1 MVNKKVVVFNNKKHY
16 NTARSKNMNKF
27 YQELT
32 VNTIKGWQREIYE
45 NKWLYTATD
54 LFVSACTGFLVGM
67 LVGMCMILGIR

>member
-1 MVNKKVVVFNNKKHY
+1 
-16 NTARSKNMNKF
+16 MNKF
-27 YQELT
+27 YQELS

-54 LFVSACTGFLVGM
+54 LFVSACTGFLVGL